1 MIPTADPERQ
11 RPHDAFHYFFRDAAW
26 MAWRLWRSQTIPL
39 VAALCPSSHP
49 LLLLVDDS
57 LVHKS
62 GRKVEGVGVCRDP
75 IRSTAHKVVYA
86 LGLNVVLLCVCVRVP
101 YLRQPIA
108 LPVHCRIYEKGGP
121 SHVALAAAMLH
132 DLAAWLPDHRFRL
145 VGDGAYASLAKLG
158 LPRTAVISR
167 LRRDAALYDRP
178 APRQPGQ
185 RGRPRKKGDRL
196 PAPPD
201 LAAQAAPEQWQTVD
215 VRIRARTA
223 QRLLLTRVVLWYEV
237 TADLPLLLVIVRDP
251 ARHEH
256 DDFFFTTDIAADP
269 ADVASDY
276 NDRWT
281 IEVVFHDTKQLL
293 TPQHPQSWRRSG
305 PARAVAVG
313 FWLHTAVWLWFL
325 RTCAAKPAWP
335 NRPWYASKCS
345 PSFADA
351 LAALRA
357 ALWRDRLSPLS
368 SSTPESAKFLDMI
381 VSSLART
388 G

>member
-1 MIPTADPERQ
+1 MEETSAWQALLAVTTATFTRPAFRLFCQIASGWILCPVRRTITGMIPTADPERQ

-26 MAWRLWRSQTIPL
+26 MAWRLWRSQAIPL

-108 LPVHCRIYEKGGP
+108 LPVHCCLFEKGGP

-223 QRLLLTRVVLWYEV
+223 QRLLLTRVVLW
-237 TADLPLLLVIVRDP
+237 
-251 ARHEH
+251 
-256 DDFFFTTDIAADP
+256 
-269 ADVASDY
+269 
-276 NDRWT
+276 
-281 IEVVFHDTKQLL
+281 
-293 TPQHPQSWRRSG
+293 
-305 PARAVAVG
+305 
-313 FWLHTAVWLWFL
+313 
-325 RTCAAKPAWP
+325 
-335 NRPWYASKCS
+335 
-345 PSFADA
+345 
-351 LAALRA
+351 
-357 ALWRDRLSPLS
+357 
-368 SSTPESAKFLDMI
+368 
-381 VSSLART
+381 
-388 G
+388 